1 MLTQNS
7 EEKKVNFFY
16 LRDVLLKR
24 ESPSSNLLFEKT
36 NALSKLKKYSHLQV
50 FQFAIEPLLV
60 KGSFCSQIFE
70 LVVQIEVI

>member
-1 MLTQNS
+1 MNTQSS
-7 EEKKVNFFY
+7 EDKKVNLFY
-16 LRDVLLKR
+16 LRDVLLKK

-36 NALSKLKKYSHLQV
+36 NALAKLKRHSHLQV
-50 FQFAIEPLLV
+50 FQFAIEPLLA